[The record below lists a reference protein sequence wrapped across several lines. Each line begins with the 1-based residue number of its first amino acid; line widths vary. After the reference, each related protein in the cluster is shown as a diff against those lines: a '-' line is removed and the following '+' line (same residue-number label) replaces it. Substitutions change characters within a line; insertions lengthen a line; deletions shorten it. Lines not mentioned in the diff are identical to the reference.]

1 MRKSRVIK
9 YNLMD
14 SYLRLPQFTFVNASC
29 RAKELA
35 HIINSKEVKK
45 HVLSGKVLGYLEH
58 TIRLKYGTP
67 PPKTIMKHGKHIKL
81 VPAIKLLWIKAK
93 ENGEVTYQV
102 AFLNNKWGRQAYSLY
117 KKNIGRF
124 GCSMEATQT
133 PIGITKFLAFYGFDY
148 VTTD

>member
-14 SYLRLPQFTFVNASC
+14 SYLRIPSFTFVNASSS
-29 RAKELA
+29 AKELA

-45 HVLSGKVLGYLEH
+45 QVLSGKVFGYLEH
-58 TIRLKYGTP
+58 AIRIKYGVR
-67 PPKTIMKHGKHIKL
+67 PPKTIKQIKL

-124 GCSMEATQT
+124 GCCMQVSKT
-133 PIGITKFLAFYGFDY
+133 PIGITQFVEFVGFDY